1 MGIFGKNNKPK
12 GGEVKPVPDKP
23 VIDNNKAKAIKEIET
38 AIHYSSDNDIVELTD
53 SVAGFPWVVTFYNQI
68 LGTNDIPNSLDIG
81 KPIATQSYRVIKDMV
96 VYLDSGLQSIKPD
109 NIEGNITLDVEA
121 PVYQG
126 DIIVAKMHGR
136 LAMLSIDEVT
146 IRRYETNTMYYASFK
161 LLTFLDDSNDHDLYT
176 NLLDK
181 VATTNIYVDDDL
193 CHNTNK
199 RIMDEDTYK
208 FIKGGVKTV
217 DLLFDKYISEYF
229 SKLYRYFILELDKG
243 TVIDPYLN
251 DFIIKFFSPD
261 DYRTIAGIERYGGGE
276 ERERKMTIFDLI
288 VEGGDVSFM
297 TDLYF
302 CLKDRGIRAFHNYTP
317 FDYEVTSDKERA
329 ISDLIPDKTYFLS
342 DKFTGDEVLTDKFEE
357 LLRSFIDN
365 NHIDLLMLNEEIK
378 NVNNYSYEEGY
389 FKTPILITLFK
400 IYLLDP
406 TKGA

>member
-12 GGEVKPVPDKP
+12 GDEVKPVPDKP
-23 VIDNNKAKAIKEIET
+23 VIDDNRKKAISEIAT

-53 SVAGFPWVVTFYNQI
+53 SVAGFPWTVTFYNQI
-68 LGTNDIPNSLDIG
+68 LGTNDISNSLDIG

-109 NIEGNITLDVEA
+109 NIEGNITLDIEA

-136 LAMLSIDEVT
+136 LAMLSVDEVT

-161 LLTFLDDSNDHDLYT
+161 LLTFLDDNNDHELYT

-193 CHNTNK
+193 CGNTNK

-208 FIKGGVKTV
+208 FIKGGIKTV
-217 DLLFDKYISEYF
+217 DLLFDKYIAEYF

-276 ERERKMTIFDLI
+276 DRERKMTIFDLI
-288 VEGGDVSFM
+288 IEGGDISFM

-317 FDYEVTSDKERA
+317 FDYEVTSDKERVVD
-329 ISDLIPDKTYFLS
+329 DLVPNKSYFLS
-342 DKFTGDEVLTDKFEE
+342 DNFTGDETLTDKFEE

-365 NHIDLLMLNEEIK
+365 GRIDLLMLNEEIK

-406 TKGA
+406 SKGV